1 MTAKSL
7 NNDCFALPP
16 GVHWTP
22 VDQALTRLD
31 DGLSCV
37 VGSEDIDL
45 ANACGRTLARD
56 VEAARDNPPFGNSA
70 VDGFAFIHSS
80 ALAEG
85 GDLSLLPGRAAAGKP
100 FEGRVEEGQAVRI
113 LTGAPIPKGTDT
125 VILQEDVTVQDNRV
139 LFGRGIGSGANTR
152 DAGEDFVAGDS
163 LLSSGHRVRP
173 QDIAT
178 LAAAGIHRISVFQ
191 RLRVGV
197 LSTGSELCDVGDGLR
212 PGQIADANR
221 PMLLALLNS
230 WGYEAVDIGRLD
242 DDRTA
247 IASRLRQ
254 NAATVDA
261 ILTSGGASAG
271 DEDHISAILNDLGTL
286 NTWRIAIKP
295 GRPLALGLIEGMPV
309 FGLPGNPV
317 AAFVC
322 ALIFVRPAL
331 SKMSGAG
338 WHAPKGMNLPAGFAK
353 SKKDGRRE
361 YLRARRNPDD
371 TVEVFKSEGSGRI
384 SGLSWANGI
393 VELPDPAMT
402 IAPGDPVRFIPFE
415 EFGI

>member
-7 NNDCFALPP
+7 TNDCFALPP

-22 VDQALTRLD
+22 VDQALMRLD

-37 VGSEDIDL
+37 VGSEDVDL
-45 ANACGRTLARD
+45 ANACGRTLARA

-70 VDGFAFIHSS
+70 VDGYAFAHNPAF
-80 ALAEG
+80 AEG
-85 GDLSLLPGRAAAGKP
+85 GGLSLLSGRAAAGQP
-100 FEGRVEEGQAVRI
+100 FEGQVEEGQAVRI
-113 LTGAPIPKGTDT
+113 LTGAPVPEGADT
-125 VILQEDVTVQDNRV
+125 VILQEDVTVQDGRV
-139 LFGRGIGSGANTR
+139 LFGRGIGTGANTR
-152 DAGEDFVAGDS
+152 EAGEDFVAGGCLFS
-163 LLSSGHRVRP
+163 AGHRVRP

-178 LAAAGIHRISVFQ
+178 LAAAGIDRVSVFQ

-197 LSTGSELCDVGDGLR
+197 LSTGSELCDVGDRLR

-247 IASRLRQ
+247 IASRLIQ
-254 NAATVDA
+254 SAATVDA

-295 GRPLALGLIEGMPV
+295 GRPLALGLIEGMPM

-338 WHAPKGMNLPAGFAK
+338 WHTPKGTSLPARFSK

-361 YLRARRNPDD
+361 FLRARRTADD
-371 TVEVFKSEGSGRI
+371 GVEVFKSEGSGRI
-384 SGLSWANGI
+384 SGLSWANGL

-402 IAPGDPVRFIPFE
+402 IAPGDPVRFFPFE